1 MQDEKMKRYDI
12 YIGCNVT
19 GKVAHAPEHVRSI
32 AEQALAEFGFD
43 GCTFTDAIGMWQGE
57 SEQTVICTV
66 CTDCIKERIHV
77 VAGIIKDRLQQESI
91 LVMESEPKI
100 TFISY

>member
-1 MQDEKMKRYDI
+1 MQDEKMKRFDM

-19 GKVAHAPEHVRSI
+19 GKKAHAPEHVRSI
-32 AEQALAEFGFD
+32 AEQALSELGFD
-43 GCTFTDAIGMWQGE
+43 GCTFTNGIGMWKGE

-66 CTDCIKERIHV
+66 CTDCIEERIHV
-77 VAGIIKDRLQQESI
+77 VAGIIKDRLQQESV

-100 TFISY
+100 TFVSY